1 MIFKK
6 DHVAGWSFL
15 ALTALY
21 VVLALTLPTDPKILE
36 KYQIDQAQS
45 RLLSL
50 TIIVPIV
57 LIYLTAL
64 YGFIRFKRYSAS
76 IQDTNEGRPFEW
88 ITRGLTVLVFSLPA
102 LSVVSSLLTY
112 TSFRYPDLLP
122 TITIARNYLSLILPL
137 TAFTLL
143 EKGARGLYQTLKRT
157 KSHSD
162 PLLSPVVII
171 VLSVVFTWL
180 VTTRQEGVSGETAYY
195 LPTWLIIT
203 TLAIPFLYT
212 WCKGIMAAFYLFIYK
227 NRVKGTIYRSAI
239 AYLSMGLGTILFS
252 SISIQALTTVSARL
266 NRLNLTPIL
275 IIIYILVGLYAV
287 GYGLVAHGAK
297 QLKKIEEV

>member
-1 MIFKK
+1 MAFQK
-6 DHVAGWSFL
+6 DHVAVWSFL

-21 VVLALTLPTDPKILE
+21 VVLALALPTDPKVLE

-76 IQDTNEGRPFEW
+76 IHGTNEGRSFEW
-88 ITRGLTVLVFSLPA
+88 ITYGLAVLVFSLPS

-112 TSFRYPDLLP
+112 ISFRYPELLP
-122 TITIARNYLSLILPL
+122 SATITRNYLSLIFPL

-143 EKGARGLYQTLKRT
+143 EKGARELYKTLRRAKDRA
-157 KSHSD
+157 D
-162 PLLSPVVII
+162 PFLNPVVII
-171 VLSVVFTWL
+171 ILSVVFTWL
-180 VTTRQEGVSGETAYY
+180 ITVRQQGASDERAYY

-203 TLAIPFLYT
+203 TLAIPFLYA
-212 WCKGIMAAFYLFIYK
+212 WCKGIMTAYYLFIYK
-227 NRVKGTIYRSAI
+227 NRVKGSIYKTAI
-239 AYLSMGLGTILFS
+239 SYLAMGLGTILFS
-252 SISIQALTTVSARL
+252 SISIQALTTVSVRL

-275 IIIYILVGLYAV
+275 LIVYVLVALYAV